1 MKCLYLLL
9 IMIVTCNAFAQL
21 DRSQRPAAA
30 AAQKINIPASQVFTT
45 ANGITVILSE
55 NHKIPKVSIEISLG
69 NSPRLEEGKAGLS
82 DLAGSL
88 LMSGTNS
95 RSKDQLDREIDFIGA
110 NLSASA
116 SSIYLSCLTKHLDKG
131 LNLMTDVLYNANFPE
146 SEVERI
152 RKQNL
157 SSLQSTKADAGQMAS
172 NATRAINFP
181 GHPLGEIMTESTLQ
195 NISREDLIAYYKSNF
210 TPQGSYL
217 VVVGDITK
225 AQTEELV
232 SRYFSNWQG
241 GPVYKNELGNGQFD
255 KGNRVIFVKKPGAVQ
270 SVVYVTFP
278 IDIRAGHQYQLA
290 LTVLNGILGGG
301 GFGTR
306 LMQNLREDK
315 AFTYGCY
322 SSLNITENGSWMS
335 AGGNF
340 KNAVTDSAI
349 TEILKEFAAII
360 ETEVSDEELS
370 LTKNN
375 MAGGFA
381 RSLERPQTV
390 ARFALNTIKQKLAPD
405 YYQNYLQRLESI
417 TQQDVLRVAQ
427 QYFTA
432 KNCHIIVVGNDE
444 ILPKLLP
451 FDSDGKIEKLDAF
464 GAPIKDVKS
473 ADISAEELINAY
485 AMAVTGSNST
495 KAALKKVK
503 TVKSYQRVT
512 EMSSAQIPFVLTS
525 TDYFWNGRNEASK
538 MEMPGM
544 VLQKSYFNGQSGYTF
559 SMQGGREDLT
569 ADEIQAKQKALGFI
583 PEINY
588 QANGMKYEIKGI
600 ENLDG
605 HDCYVLYTND
615 GLSENYDYYDAQNF
629 MKLRSNNIRQVNNET
644 IETVTNY
651 ADYKDVNGFKFAHSF
666 TMTVG
671 KMTLNGTIKQIDVN
685 PKLSIPEDFE

>member
-1 MKCLYLLL
+1 MKSLYLLL
-9 IMIVTCNAFAQL
+9 ILILSNSVFAQL

-55 NHKIPKVSIEISLG
+55 NHKIPKVSIEMSLG
-69 NSPRLEEGKAGLS
+69 STPRLEGEKAGLA
-82 DLAGSL
+82 DFAGSL
-88 LMSGTNS
+88 LMSGTAT
-95 RSKDQLDREIDFIGA
+95 RSKDQLDREMDFIGA
-110 NLSASA
+110 NLSAG
-116 SSIYLSCLTKHLDKG
+116 SSSMYLSCLTKHLDKG
-131 LNLMTDVLYNANFPE
+131 LDLMTDVLFNANFPE

-157 SSLQSTKADAGQMAS
+157 SGMQSTKADAGEMAT
-172 NATRAINFP
+172 NATRAVNFP
-181 GHPLGEIMTESTLQ
+181 GHPLGEIMTEATLQ
-195 NISREDLIAYYKSNF
+195 NITREDLIQYYKATF

-217 VVVGDITK
+217 VVVGDITR
-225 AQTEELV
+225 AQTEAMV
-232 SRYFSNWQG
+232 TRYFSAWQG
-241 GPVYKNELGNGQFD
+241 GPVYQSDLGKGQFD

-278 IDIRAGHQYQLA
+278 IDIRAGHKDQLA
-290 LTVLNGILGGG
+290 LNVLNGILGGG

-349 TEILKEFAAII
+349 TEILKEFAGII
-360 ETEVSDEELS
+360 EAQVTDEELS

-405 YYQNYLQRLESI
+405 YYQNYLQQLEAISKE
-417 TQQDVLRVAQ
+417 DVLRVAQ

-432 KNCHIIVVGNDE
+432 KNCHIIVVGNEE
-444 ILPKLLP
+444 ILPKLLV
-451 FDSDGKIEKLDAF
+451 FDTDGKIEKLDAF
-464 GAPIKDVKS
+464 GAPIKETKS
-473 ADISAEELINAY
+473 ADITADQLIEAY
-485 AMAVTGSNST
+485 AMAITGTTSK
-495 KAALKKVK
+495 KALLKKVK
-503 TVKSYQRVT
+503 TLKSYSRES

-525 TDYFWNGRNEASK
+525 TDYFWNGGNEASK

-544 VLQKSYFNGQSGYTF
+544 VLQKSYYDGKSGYTF
-559 SMQGGREDLT
+559 SMQGGREDLK
-569 ADEIQAKQKALGFI
+569 AEEIAAKQKASGFI
-583 PEINY
+583 PELNY
-588 QANGMKYEIKGI
+588 KANGMNYELKGI
-600 ENLDG
+600 ENIDG
-605 HDCYVLYTND
+605 QDCYVLYTND
-615 GLSENYDYYDAQNF
+615 GMAENYDFYNVQSF
-629 MKLRSNNIRQVNNET
+629 MKMRSTNIRKMDEEIVET
-644 IETVTNY
+644 TTNY
-651 ADYKDVNGFKFAHSF
+651 SDYKAVDGFTFAHAFS
-666 TMTVG
+666 MSVG
-671 KMTLNGTIKQIDVN
+671 KMTLNGVVKTISVN
-685 PKLSIPEDFE
+685 PKLVITEDF

>member
-1 MKCLYLLL
+1 MKSLYLLL
-9 IMIVTCNAFAQL
+9 ILILTNSVFAQL

-55 NHKIPKVSIEISLG
+55 NHKIPKVSIELSLG
-69 NSPRLEEGKAGLS
+69 STPRLEGEKAGLA
-82 DLAGSL
+82 DFAGSL
-88 LMSGTNS
+88 LMSGTAT

-110 NLSASA
+110 NLSAG
-116 SSIYLSCLTKHLDKG
+116 SSSMYLSCLTKHLDKG
-131 LNLMTDVLYNANFPE
+131 LDLMTDVLYNANFPE

-157 SSLQSTKADAGQMAS
+157 SGMQSTKADAGEMAT
-172 NATRAINFP
+172 NATRAVNFP
-181 GHPLGEIMTESTLQ
+181 GHPLGEIMTEATLQ
-195 NISREDLIAYYKSNF
+195 NISREDLIAYYKTNF

-217 VVVGDITK
+217 VVVGDITR
-225 AQTEELV
+225 AQTEAMV
-232 SRYFSNWQG
+232 TRYFSTWQG
-241 GPVYKNELGNGQFD
+241 GPVYQSDLGKGQFD

-278 IDIRAGHQYQLA
+278 IDIRAGHKDQLA
-290 LTVLNGILGGG
+290 LNVLNGILGGG

-349 TEILKEFAAII
+349 TEILKEFAGII
-360 ETEVSDEELS
+360 EAQVTDEELS

-405 YYQNYLQRLESI
+405 YYQNYLQQLEAISKE
-417 TQQDVLRVAQ
+417 DVLRVAQ

-432 KNCHIIVVGNDE
+432 KNCHIIVVGNEE
-444 ILPKLLP
+444 ILPKLLV
-451 FDSDGKIEKLDAF
+451 FDTDGKIEKLDAF
-464 GAPIKDVKS
+464 GAPIKETKS
-473 ADISAEELINAY
+473 ADITADQLIEAY
-485 AMAVTGSNST
+485 AMAVTGTTSK
-495 KAALKKVK
+495 KALLKKVK
-503 TVKSYQRVT
+503 TLKSYSRES

-525 TDYFWNGRNEASK
+525 TDYFWNGGNEASK

-544 VLQKSYFNGQSGYTF
+544 VLQKSYFDGKSGYTF
-559 SMQGGREDLT
+559 SMQGGREDLK
-569 ADEIQAKQKALGFI
+569 AEEIAAKQKASGFI
-583 PEINY
+583 PELNY
-588 QANGMKYEIKGI
+588 KANGMNYELKGI
-600 ENLDG
+600 ENIDG
-605 HDCYVLYTND
+605 KDCYVLYTND
-615 GLSENYDYYDAQNF
+615 GMSESYDYYATQTF
-629 MKLRSNNIRQVNNET
+629 IKMRSTNIRKMGEKTVET
-644 IETVTNY
+644 TTNY
-651 ADYKDVNGFKFAHSF
+651 SEYKEVDGFKFAHAFS
-666 TMTVG
+666 MSVG
-671 KMTLNGTIKQIDVN
+671 KMTLNGVVKTISVN
-685 PKLSIPEDFE
+685 PKLVITEDF

>member
-1 MKCLYLLL
+1 MKSLYLLL
-9 IMIVTCNAFAQL
+9 IVILTNSVFAQL

-55 NHKIPKVSIEISLG
+55 NHKIPKVSIELSLG
-69 NSPRLEEGKAGLS
+69 NTPRLEGSKAGLS
-82 DLAGSL
+82 NLTGSL
-88 LMSGTNS
+88 LMSGTAA

-110 NLSASA
+110 NLSAG
-116 SSIYLSCLTKHLDKG
+116 SSSMYLSCLTKHLDKG
-131 LNLMTDVLYNANFPE
+131 LDLMTDVLYNANFPE

-157 SSLQSTKADAGQMAS
+157 SGLQSTKADAGEMAT
-172 NATRAINFP
+172 NATLAVNFP
-181 GHPLGEIMTESTLQ
+181 GHPLGEIMTEATLQ
-195 NISREDLIAYYKSNF
+195 NITREDLIQYYKATF

-217 VVVGDITK
+217 VVVGDITR
-225 AQTEELV
+225 AQTEAMV
-232 SRYFSNWQG
+232 TRYFSAWQG
-241 GPVYKNELGNGQFD
+241 GPVYQSDLGKGQFD

-278 IDIRAGHQYQLA
+278 IDIRAGHKDQLA
-290 LTVLNGILGGG
+290 LNVLNGILGGG

-349 TEILKEFAAII
+349 TEILKEFAGII
-360 ETEVSDEELS
+360 EAQVTDEELS

-405 YYQNYLQRLESI
+405 YYQNYLQQLEAISKE
-417 TQQDVLRVAQ
+417 DVLRVAQ

-432 KNCHIIVVGNDE
+432 KNCHIIVVGNEE
-444 ILPKLLP
+444 ILPKLLV
-451 FDSDGKIEKLDAF
+451 FDTDGKIEKLDAF
-464 GAPIKDVKS
+464 GAPIKETKS
-473 ADISAEELINAY
+473 ADITADQLIEAY
-485 AMAVTGSNST
+485 AMAITGTTSK
-495 KAALKKVK
+495 KALLKKVK
-503 TVKSYQRVT
+503 TLKSYSRES

-525 TDYFWNGRNEASK
+525 TDYFWNGGNEASK

-544 VLQKSYFNGQSGYTF
+544 VLQKSYFDGKSGYTF
-559 SMQGGREDLT
+559 SMQGGREDLK
-569 ADEIQAKQKALGFI
+569 AEEIAAKQKASGFI
-583 PEINY
+583 PELNY
-588 QANGMKYEIKGI
+588 KANGMNYELKGI
-600 ENLDG
+600 ENIDG
-605 HDCYVLYTND
+605 QDCYVLYTND
-615 GLSENYDYYDAQNF
+615 GMAENYDFYNVQSF
-629 MKLRSNNIRQVNNET
+629 MKMRSTNIRKMDEEIVET
-644 IETVTNY
+644 TTNY
-651 ADYKDVNGFKFAHSF
+651 SDYKAVDGFTFAHAFS
-666 TMTVG
+666 MSVG
-671 KMTLNGTIKQIDVN
+671 KMTLNGVVKTISVN
-685 PKLSIPEDFE
+685 PKLVITEDF

>member
-1 MKCLYLLL
+1 MKSLYLLL
-9 IMIVTCNAFAQL
+9 ILILTNSVFAQL

-55 NHKIPKVSIEISLG
+55 NHKIPKVSIELSLG
-69 NSPRLEEGKAGLS
+69 STPRLEGEKAGLA
-82 DLAGSL
+82 DFAGSL
-88 LMSGTNS
+88 LMSGTAT

-110 NLSASA
+110 NLSAG
-116 SSIYLSCLTKHLDKG
+116 SSSMYLSCLTKHLDKG
-131 LNLMTDVLYNANFPE
+131 LDLMTDVLYNANFPE

-157 SSLQSTKADAGQMAS
+157 SGMQSTRADAGEMAT
-172 NATRAINFP
+172 NATRAVNFP
-181 GHPLGEIMTESTLQ
+181 GHPLGEIMTEATLQ
-195 NISREDLIAYYKSNF
+195 NISREDLIAYYKTNF

-217 VVVGDITK
+217 VVVGDITR
-225 AQTEELV
+225 AQTEAMV
-232 SRYFSNWQG
+232 TRYFSTWQG
-241 GPVYKNELGNGQFD
+241 GPVYQSDLGKGQFD

-278 IDIRAGHQYQLA
+278 IDIRAGHKDQLA
-290 LTVLNGILGGG
+290 LNVLNGILGGG

-349 TEILKEFAAII
+349 TEILKEFAGII
-360 ETEVSDEELS
+360 EAQVTDEELS

-405 YYQNYLQRLESI
+405 YYQNYLQQLEAISKE
-417 TQQDVLRVAQ
+417 DVLRVAQ

-432 KNCHIIVVGNDE
+432 KNCHIIVVGNEE
-444 ILPKLLP
+444 ILPKLLV
-451 FDSDGKIEKLDAF
+451 FDTDGKIEKLDAF
-464 GAPIKDVKS
+464 GAPIKETKS
-473 ADISAEELINAY
+473 ADITADQLIDAY
-485 AMAVTGSNST
+485 AMAVTGTTSK
-495 KAALKKVK
+495 KALLKKVK
-503 TVKSYQRVT
+503 TLKSYSRES

-525 TDYFWNGRNEASK
+525 TDYFWNGGNEASK

-544 VLQKSYFNGQSGYTF
+544 VLQKSYFDGKSGYTF
-559 SMQGGREDLT
+559 SMQGGREDLK
-569 ADEIQAKQKALGFI
+569 AEEIAAKQKASGFI
-583 PEINY
+583 PELNY
-588 QANGMKYEIKGI
+588 KANGMNYELKGI
-600 ENLDG
+600 ENIDG
-605 HDCYVLYTND
+605 KDCYVLYTND
-615 GLSENYDYYDAQNF
+615 GMSESYDYYATQTF
-629 MKLRSNNIRQVNNET
+629 MKMRSTNIRKMGE
-644 IETVTNY
+644 ETVETTTNY
-651 ADYKDVNGFKFAHSF
+651 SEYKEVDGFKFAHAFS
-666 TMTVG
+666 MSVG
-671 KMTLNGTIKQIDVN
+671 KMTLNGVVKTISVN
-685 PKLSIPEDFE
+685 PKLVITEDF

>member
-1 MKCLYLLL
+1 MKSLYLLL
-9 IMIVTCNAFAQL
+9 ILILTNSVFAQL

-45 ANGITVILSE
+45 SNGVTVILSE
-55 NHKIPKVSIEISLG
+55 NHKIPKVSIEMSLG
-69 NSPRLEEGKAGLS
+69 ATPRLEGEKAGLS

-88 LMSGTNS
+88 LMSGTS
-95 RSKDQLDREIDFIGA
+95 TRSKDQLDREIDFIGA

-116 SSIYLSCLTKHLDKG
+116 SSMYLSCLTKHLDKG
-131 LNLMTDVLYNANFPE
+131 LELMTDVLYNASFPE

-157 SSLQSTKADAGQMAS
+157 SGLQSTKADAGEMAS
-172 NATRAINFP
+172 NATRAVNFP
-181 GHPLGEIMTESTLQ
+181 GHPLGEIMTEASLQ
-195 NISREDLIAYYKSNF
+195 NITREDLLRYYKTTF

-217 VVVGDITK
+217 VVVGDITR
-225 AQTEELV
+225 AQTEALV
-232 SRYFSNWQG
+232 TRYFSTWQG
-241 GPVYKNELGNGQFD
+241 APAYQSELGKGQFD

-278 IDIRAGHQYQLA
+278 IDMRAGHKDQLA
-290 LTVLNGILGGG
+290 MNVLNGILGGG

-349 TEILKEFAAII
+349 TEILKEFAGII
-360 ETEVSDEELS
+360 NAQVTDEELS

-405 YYQNYLQRLESI
+405 YYQNYLQQLEAI
-417 TQQDVLRVAQ
+417 TKEDVLRVAQ

-432 KNCHIIVVGNDE
+432 KNCHIIVVGNEE
-444 ILPKLLP
+444 ILPKLLV
-451 FDSDGKIEKLDAF
+451 FDTDGKIEKLDAF
-464 GAPIKDVKS
+464 GAPIKETKS
-473 ADISAEELINAY
+473 ADITADQLIEAY
-485 AMAVTGSNST
+485 AMALTGTTSQ
-495 KAALKKVK
+495 KALLKKLK
-503 TVKSYQRVT
+503 TVKSYSRES

-525 TDYFWNGRNEASK
+525 TDYFWNGGNEASK

-544 VLQKSYFNGQSGYTF
+544 VLQKSYFDGNSGYTF

-569 ADEIQAKQKALGFI
+569 AAEIAAKQKASGFI
-583 PEINY
+583 PELNY
-588 QANGMKYEIKGI
+588 KAKGMDYAIKGI
-600 ENLDG
+600 ELIDG
-605 HDCYVLYTND
+605 QECYVLYTND
-615 GLSENYDYYDAQNF
+615 GLAENYDYYSKQTF
-629 MKLRSNNIRQVNNET
+629 MKLRSTNIRKMDEEIVET
-644 IETVTNY
+644 TTNFS
-651 ADYKDVNGFKFAHSF
+651 DYKVVDGFQFAHAFS
-666 TMTVG
+666 MSVG
-671 KMTLNGTIKQIDVN
+671 KMTLTGAVKNISVN
-685 PKLSIPEDFE
+685 PKLAIGEDF

>member
-1 MKCLYLLL
+1 MKSLYLLL
-9 IMIVTCNAFAQL
+9 ILILTNGVFAQL

-55 NHKIPKVSIEISLG
+55 NHKIPKVSIEMSLG
-69 NSPRLEEGKAGLS
+69 STPRLEGEKAGLA
-82 DLAGSL
+82 DFAGSL
-88 LMSGTNS
+88 LMSGTAN

-110 NLSASA
+110 NLSAG
-116 SSIYLSCLTKHLDKG
+116 SSSMYLSCLTKHLDKG
-131 LNLMTDVLYNANFPE
+131 LDLMTDVLYNANFPE

-157 SSLQSTKADAGQMAS
+157 SGMQSTKADAGEMAT
-172 NATRAINFP
+172 NATRAVNFP
-181 GHPLGEIMTESTLQ
+181 GHPLGEIMTEATLQ
-195 NISREDLIAYYKSNF
+195 NISREDLIQYYKNNF

-217 VVVGDITK
+217 VVVGDITR
-225 AQTEELV
+225 AQTEAMV
-232 SRYFSNWQG
+232 TRYFSAWQG
-241 GPVYKNELGNGQFD
+241 GPVYQSDLGKGQFD

-278 IDIRAGHQYQLA
+278 IDIRSGHKDQLA
-290 LTVLNGILGGG
+290 LNVLNGILGGG

-349 TEILKEFAAII
+349 TEILKEFAGII
-360 ETEVSDEELS
+360 EAQVTDEELS

-405 YYQNYLQRLESI
+405 YYQNYLQQLEAISKE
-417 TQQDVLRVAQ
+417 DVLRVAQ

-432 KNCHIIVVGNDE
+432 KNCHIIVVGNEE
-444 ILPKLLP
+444 ILPKLLV
-451 FDSDGKIEKLDAF
+451 FDTDGKIEKLDAF
-464 GAPIKDVKS
+464 GAPIKETKS
-473 ADISAEELINAY
+473 ADITADQLIEAY
-485 AMAVTGSNST
+485 AMAITGTTSK
-495 KAALKKVK
+495 KALLKKVK
-503 TVKSYQRVT
+503 TLKTYSRES
-512 EMSSAQIPFVLTS
+512 EMSSEQIPFVLTS
-525 TDYFWNGRNEASK
+525 TDYFWNGGNEASK

-544 VLQKSYFNGQSGYTF
+544 VLQKSYFDGKAGYTF
-559 SMQGGREDLT
+559 SMQGGREDLK
-569 ADEIQAKQKALGFI
+569 AEEIAAKQKAIGFI
-583 PEINY
+583 PELNY
-588 QANGMKYEIKGI
+588 KANGMSYEIKGI
-600 ENLDG
+600 ENING
-605 HDCYVLYTND
+605 EECYVLYTND
-615 GLSENYDYYDAQNF
+615 GLAENYDFYNVQSF
-629 MKLRSNNIRQVNNET
+629 MKVRSTNIRKMGE
-644 IETVTNY
+644 ETVETTTSY
-651 ADYKDVNGFKFAHSF
+651 ADYKEVDGFKFAHSF
-666 TMTVG
+666 SLTVG
-671 KMTLNGTIKQIDVN
+671 KMTLNGVVKRIDVN
-685 PKLSIPEDFE
+685 PKLVLTEDF

>member
-1 MKCLYLLL
+1 MKSLYLLL
-9 IMIVTCNAFAQL
+9 ALILTNSVFAQL
-21 DRSQRPAAA
+21 DRSQRPAPA

-45 ANGITVILSE
+45 SNGITVILSE
-55 NHKIPKVSIEISLG
+55 NHKIPKVSIELSLG
-69 NSPRLEEGKAGLS
+69 NTPRLEGNKAGLA
-82 DLAGSL
+82 DFTGSL
-88 LMSGTNS
+88 LMSGTSN

-110 NLSASA
+110 NLSAG
-116 SSIYLSCLTKHLDKG
+116 SSSMYLSCLTKHLSKG
-131 LNLMTDVLYNANFPE
+131 LDLMTDVLYNASFPE
-146 SEVERI
+146 SEVERV

-157 SSLQSTKADAGQMAS
+157 SGLQSTKADAGEMAS
-172 NATRAINFP
+172 NATRAVNFP
-181 GHPLGEIMTESTLQ
+181 NHPLGQIMTEATLQ
-195 NISREDLIAYYKSNF
+195 NISREDMLAYYKNTF

-217 VVVGDITK
+217 VVVGDITR
-225 AQTEELV
+225 AETEAFVQT
-232 SRYFSNWQG
+232 YFATWQG
-241 GPVYKNELGNGQFD
+241 GPAYQASFGKGQFD

-278 IDIRAGHQYQLA
+278 IDIRSGHKDQLA
-290 LTVLNGILGGG
+290 LNVLNGILGGG

-349 TEILKEFAAII
+349 TEILKEFAGII
-360 ETEVSDEELS
+360 EAQVTDEEIS

-405 YYQNYLQRLESI
+405 YYQKYLQQLEAI
-417 TQQDVLRVAQ
+417 TKDDVLRVAQ

-432 KNCHIIVVGNDE
+432 KNCHIIVVGNEE

-464 GAPIKDVKS
+464 GAAIKETKT
-473 ADISAEELINAY
+473 ADISAEQLIDSY
-485 AMAVTGSNST
+485 AMALTGTSSK

-503 TVKSYQRVT
+503 AIISYVRVS
-512 EMSSAQIPFVLTS
+512 ELSSAQIPFVLTS
-525 TDYFWNGRNEASK
+525 TDYFWEGSKEASK

-544 VLQKSYFNGQSGYTF
+544 VLQKSFYDGKSGYTF
-559 SMQGGREDLT
+559 SMQGGREDLK
-569 ADEIQAKQKALGFI
+569 AEEIAAKQKASGLI
-583 PEINY
+583 PELNY
-588 QANGMKYEIKGI
+588 KANGMSYEIKGI
-600 ENLDG
+600 ENIDG
-605 HDCYVLYTND
+605 QDCYVLYTTD
-615 GLSENYDYYDAQNF
+615 GQAENYDYYTTNTF
-629 MKLRSNNIRQVNNET
+629 MKLRSTNLRKAGEELVET
-644 IETVTNY
+644 TTTFS
-651 ADYKDVNGFKFAHSF
+651 DFKLVNGLIFAHTFNMS
-666 TMTVG
+666 VG
-671 KMTLNGTIKQIDVN
+671 KMTLNGNVKTIEVN
-685 PKLSIPEDFE
+685 PKEVLPKDF

>member
-1 MKCLYLLL
+1 MKSLYLLL
-9 IMIVTCNAFAQL
+9 ILILTNSVFAQL

-55 NHKIPKVSIEISLG
+55 NHKIPKVSIELSLG
-69 NSPRLEEGKAGLS
+69 NTPRLEGSKAGLS
-82 DLAGSL
+82 NLTGSL
-88 LMSGTNS
+88 LMSGTAA

-110 NLSASA
+110 NLSAG
-116 SSIYLSCLTKHLDKG
+116 SSSMYLSCLTKHLDKG
-131 LNLMTDVLYNANFPE
+131 LDLMTDVLYNANFPE

-157 SSLQSTKADAGQMAS
+157 SGLQSTKADAGEMAT
-172 NATRAINFP
+172 NATLAVNFP
-181 GHPLGEIMTESTLQ
+181 GHPLGEIMTEATLQ
-195 NISREDLIAYYKSNF
+195 NITREDLIQYYKATF

-217 VVVGDITK
+217 VVVGDITR
-225 AQTEELV
+225 AQTEAMV
-232 SRYFSNWQG
+232 TRYFSAWQG
-241 GPVYKNELGNGQFD
+241 GPVYQSDLGKGQFD

-278 IDIRAGHQYQLA
+278 IDIRAGHKDQLA
-290 LTVLNGILGGG
+290 LNVLNGILGGG

-349 TEILKEFAAII
+349 TEILKEFAGII
-360 ETEVSDEELS
+360 EAQVTDEELS

-405 YYQNYLQRLESI
+405 YYQNYLQQLEAISKE
-417 TQQDVLRVAQ
+417 DVLRVAQ

-432 KNCHIIVVGNDE
+432 KNCHIIVVGNEE
-444 ILPKLLP
+444 ILPKLLV
-451 FDSDGKIEKLDAF
+451 FDTDGKIEKLDAF
-464 GAPIKDVKS
+464 GAPIKETKS
-473 ADISAEELINAY
+473 ADITADQLIEAY
-485 AMAVTGSNST
+485 AMAITGTTSK
-495 KAALKKVK
+495 KALLKKVK
-503 TVKSYQRVT
+503 TLKSYSRES

-525 TDYFWNGRNEASK
+525 TDYFWNGGNEASK
-538 MEMPGM
+538 MEMPCM
-544 VLQKSYFNGQSGYTF
+544 VLQKSYYDGKSGYTF
-559 SMQGGREDLT
+559 SMQGGREDLK
-569 ADEIQAKQKALGFI
+569 AEEIAAKQKASGFI
-583 PEINY
+583 PELNY
-588 QANGMKYEIKGI
+588 KANGMNYELKGI
-600 ENLDG
+600 ENIDG
-605 HDCYVLYTND
+605 QDCYVLYTND
-615 GLSENYDYYDAQNF
+615 GMAENYDFYNVQSF
-629 MKLRSNNIRQVNNET
+629 MKMRSTNIRKMDEEIVET
-644 IETVTNY
+644 TTNY
-651 ADYKDVNGFKFAHSF
+651 SDYKAVDGFTFAHAFS
-666 TMTVG
+666 MSVG
-671 KMTLNGTIKQIDVN
+671 KMTLNGVVKTISVN
-685 PKLSIPEDFE
+685 PKLVITEDF

>member
-1 MKCLYLLL
+1 MKSLYLLL
-9 IMIVTCNAFAQL
+9 ILILTNGVFAQL

-55 NHKIPKVSIEISLG
+55 NHKIPKVSIDLSMG
-69 NSPRLEEGKAGLS
+69 NSPKLEGNKAGLA
-82 DLAGSL
+82 DFAGSL
-88 LMSGTNS
+88 LMSGTQT

-110 NLSASA
+110 NLSAGATSMN
-116 SSIYLSCLTKHLDKG
+116 LSCLTKHLDKG
-131 LNLMTDVLYNANFPE
+131 LELMTDVLYNASFPE

-157 SSLQSTKADAGQMAS
+157 SGLQSTKADAGEMAG
-172 NATRAINFP
+172 NATRAVNFP
-181 GHPLGEIMTESTLQ
+181 GHPLGEIMTEATLQ
-195 NISREDLIAYYKSNF
+195 NIAREDLIQYYKSTF

-217 VVVGDITK
+217 VVVGDINR
-225 AQTEELV
+225 AQTEAMV
-232 SRYFSNWQG
+232 NRYFASWQG
-241 GPVYKNELGNGQFD
+241 GPVYQTELGKGQFD

-278 IDIRAGHQYQLA
+278 IDIRSGHKDQLA

-349 TEILKEFAAII
+349 TEILKEFAGII
-360 ETEVSDEELS
+360 EAQVTDEELS

-405 YYQNYLQRLESI
+405 YYQNYLQQLEAI
-417 TQQDVLRVAQ
+417 TKEDVLRVAQ

-432 KNCHIIVVGNDE
+432 KNCHIIVVGNEE
-444 ILPKLLP
+444 ILPKLLV
-451 FDSDGKIEKLDAF
+451 FDTDGQIEKLDAF
-464 GAPIKDVKS
+464 GAPIKEVKT
-473 ADISAEELINAY
+473 ADISADELIEKY
-485 AMAVTGSNST
+485 VLAVSGTSSK
-495 KAALKKVK
+495 KAALKKLK
-503 TVKSYQRVT
+503 TVKSYTRIS
-512 EMSSAQIPFVLTS
+512 EMSSEQIPFVLTS
-525 TDYFWNGRNEASK
+525 TDYFWDGGKEASK

-544 VLQKSYFNGQSGYTF
+544 VLQKSYYDGKAGFTF
-559 SMQGGREDLT
+559 SMQGGREDLK
-569 ADEIQAKQKALGFI
+569 AEEIAAKQKASGFI
-583 PEINY
+583 PELNY
-588 QANGMKYEIKGI
+588 KANGMTYELKGM
-600 ENLDG
+600 ENING
-605 HDCYVLYTND
+605 QDCYVLYTND
-615 GLSENYDYYDAQNF
+615 GLAENYDYFSAQSL
-629 MKLRSNNIRQVNNET
+629 MKLRSTSIRKIGEET
-644 IETVTNY
+644 METTTNY
-651 ADYKDVNGFKFAHSF
+651 SDFKEVSGFKFAHAFS
-666 TMTVG
+666 MTVG
-671 KMTLNGTIKQIDVN
+671 KMSLNGVVKSIEVN
-685 PKLSIPEDFE
+685 PKLVMTEDF